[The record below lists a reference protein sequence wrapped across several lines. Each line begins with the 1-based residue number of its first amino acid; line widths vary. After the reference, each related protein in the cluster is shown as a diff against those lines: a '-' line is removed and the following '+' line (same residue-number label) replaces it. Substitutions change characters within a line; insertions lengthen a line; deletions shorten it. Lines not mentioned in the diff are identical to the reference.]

1 MTNMSCKLYF
11 CMSADHI
18 FVTYCMSN
26 MDIAGFCACLCC
38 TSLCFETTYFGG
50 IWQYLPTCSAL
61 VQSPTLWSGGPEI
74 ESHTCVWWFFF
85 LICLDMYEELSNN
98 GVGVWKKIVIMS
110 QKKEKSTLSN
120 CMSESN
126 MHVHMKPHLHVRIS
140 DPMSE
145 IWWFIIACSTCI
157 QNILHVHKATFF
169 QIACPLCK
177 VHVSK
182 LQLCKL
188 HVQHAIW
195 KWIACSRA
203 ELFSDGVW
211 WGEQGEVLNLKSKI
225 SNRNTTGVSKKF
237 LCCFVLLFFLFTV
250 TMETNSVVP
259 C

>member
-50 IWQYLPTCSAL
+50 ILQYLYTCSAL

-157 QNILHVHKATFF
+157 QDILHVEHAIFF
-169 QIACPLCK
+169 QIACPFCK

-203 ELFSDGVW
+203 ELFSDGT
-211 WGEQGEVLNLKSKI
+211 VL
-225 SNRNTTGVSKKF
+225 
-237 LCCFVLLFFLFTV
+237 V
-250 TMETNSVVP
+250 TMENQSCKLHAWRTWIRFAP
-259 C
+259 